1 MRISVGAIELR
12 GSCCLKNM
20 VSNWPTLSID
30 KRRFFEAFR
39 EVLVV
44 SRPCF
49 ARKAVLIPSS
59 GMNLLT
65 CTTFLCCTNS
75 KSGVLLCWLR
85 TETRRL
91 AVSWTLDSGSS
102 MS

>member
-1 MRISVGAIELR
+1 MRISVGAMEVL
-12 GSCCLKNM
+12 GSCCLKNR

-30 KRRFFEAFR
+30 SRTSLEAFR
-39 EVLVV
+39 DMVVV
-44 SRPCF
+44 SRPCL

-75 KSGVLLCWLR
+75 KSGFLLCWFR
-85 TETRRL
+85 TEMRRL
-91 AVSWTLDSGSS
+91 AVN
-102 MS
+102 